1 MRSPVIDTLPPK
13 VRRSLAK
20 LGKDLKDA
28 RRKRSLTVEM
38 MVERVGVSKATY
50 LKVEKG
56 DPSVSMGVYA
66 MTLFTLGFSA
76 GLAEIA
82 DSRSRR
88 HRVEVTR
95 RRLHVQLVSVAL
107 QRAHWPLSISLTTSS

>member
-1 MRSPVIDTLPPK
+1 MRSSVTDILPPR

-20 LGKDLKDA
+20 LGKDLRDA

-66 MTLFTLGFSA
+66 MTLFTLGFPDV
-76 GLAEIA
+76 LAEIA
-82 DSRSRR
+82 DGRSDDTGMLMDSSRLPQ
-88 HRVEVTR
+88 RVR
-95 RRLHVQLVSVAL
+95 PRKAG
-107 QRAHWPLSISLTTSS
+107 SL

>member
-1 MRSPVIDTLPPK
+1 MRSSVMDMLPPR

-20 LGKDLKDA
+20 LGKDLRDA
-28 RRKRSLTVEM
+28 RRKRNLTVEM

-66 MTLFTLGFSA
+66 MSLFTLGFSSA
-76 GLAEIA
+76 LAEIA
-82 DSRSRR
+82 DSRNDDAGLLMDSSRLPQ
-88 HRVEVTR
+88 RVRPKKAT
-95 RRLHVQLVSVAL
+95 
-107 QRAHWPLSISLTTSS
+107 SL